1 MLSSTGDG
9 RKALFLCNAGGD
21 ETYPTLKTERVIVDE
36 NHRRTSRAR
45 IDQAAHSNAPE
56 LIAVATTGWHELEK
70 HRFVGLVG
78 AALDKLAREREAS
91 AIVVVAPPHT
101 TGRH

>member
-1 MLSSTGDG
+1 M
-9 RKALFLCNAGGD
+9 
-21 ETYPTLKTERVIVDE
+21 KT
-36 NHRRTSRAR
+36 HQLTSRAR
-45 IDQAAHSNAPE
+45 IDQAAHSNVPE

-70 HRFVGLVG
+70 HRFVGLVA